1 MNTESDGVNPRP
13 RTWRRSFMPVTG
25 NVPEARHGARRVL
38 AEWVIPE
45 DTSYTIALI
54 ISELVTNAV
63 RHARVPGRCFEVAL
77 TYDGEK
83 TVEIEVSDASPRHPV
98 AVLNT
103 PDVEATS
110 GRGLPLVEALSDAWE
125 VRDREYGKTVW
136 ARVLS

>member
-1 MNTESDGVNPRP
+1 M
-13 RTWRRSFMPVTG
+13 TG
-25 NVPEARHGARRVL
+25 NVPEARHGARHVL
-38 AEWVIPE
+38 AEWAIP
-45 DTSYTIALI
+45 DDASYTIALI
-54 ISELVTNAV
+54 ISELATNAV

-83 TVEIEVSDASPRHPV
+83 TVEIEVSDASPHHPV

-103 PDVEATS
+103 PDAEATS

-125 VRDREYGKTVW
+125 IREREYGKTLW